1 MIEAENLSFSYTGSP
16 PFLLDGI
23 NLKIGNGDYVS
34 VLGENGCGKSTL
46 MRLILRFLKP
56 TSGTIAAHARR
67 IGYVPQKN
75 DFSNP
80 DFPITVFEM
89 LDSYRRLLGIRER
102 GAVEKSLALVG
113 MERYRNA
120 LMGSLSGG
128 QGQKIRIARAVMGRP
143 DLLVLDE
150 PSTGVDF
157 ASREEIYGF
166 LKRLNRKDGVT
177 IVSVEHNLEAA
188 IENSTLIYHLDR
200 GKGHLCTPKKYA
212 EEFLKP
218 EKKGW

>member
-1 MIEAENLSFSYTGSP
+1 MIETENLCFSYTGSP
-16 PFLLDGI
+16 PYVLD
-23 NLKIGNGDYVS
+23 NVSLKIGNGDYVS

-46 MRLILRFLKP
+46 IRLILHFLKP
-56 TSGTIAAHARR
+56 TCGTIVSHAKRV
-67 IGYVPQKN
+67 GYVPQKN

-80 DFPITVFEM
+80 DFPITVYEM
-89 LDSYRRLLGIRER
+89 LDSYRRLLGIEDKSV
-102 GAVEKSLALVG
+102 VEKSLSLVG
-113 MERYRNA
+113 MGKFRHS

-128 QGQKIRIARAVMGRP
+128 QSQKVRIARAIMGGP

-150 PSTGVDF
+150 PSTGVDL
-157 ASREEIYGF
+157 ASRKEIYGF
-166 LKRLNRKDGVT
+166 VKRLNRKNGVT
-177 IVSVEHNLEAA
+177 VVSVEHNLEAA

-218 EKKGW
+218 EKEGQ